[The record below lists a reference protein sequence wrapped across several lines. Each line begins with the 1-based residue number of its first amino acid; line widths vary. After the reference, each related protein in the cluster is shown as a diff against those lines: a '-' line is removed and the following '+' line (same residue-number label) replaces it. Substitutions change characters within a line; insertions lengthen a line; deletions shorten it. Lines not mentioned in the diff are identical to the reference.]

1 MRPPLTTRPLRS
13 ALATMAA
20 ATLLVG
26 GPAAVTAARADEDQV
41 ITSAQAEV
49 THDGQFNF
57 DDAFRII
64 EFDDPV
70 VNPGNLAYAHAV
82 GCTGCQAAAISFQI
96 VLAQQAPTQWI
107 PENAAV
113 ALNENCDTC
122 DASASAYQFVVGGH
136 PVELTGYGRQQLKRI
151 SNQVDALRYSGLTGP
166 EMGARADAL
175 ADQVTA
181 ILQTQL
187 RSTDDDQG
195 DGEKP
200 HVEEHRVKD
209 KGHDDR
215 TETDSTY
222 QVDD

>member
-1 MRPPLTTRPLRS
+1 MRSLLVTHPVRR
-13 ALATMAA
+13 ALATVATTTLLVSGPAA
-20 ATLLVG
+20 ATV
-26 GPAAVTAARADEDQV
+26 ARADEDQV

-49 THDGQFNF
+49 THDSQYQF

-70 VNPGNLAYAHAV
+70 VNPGNYAYAHAV
-82 GCTGCQAAAISFQI
+82 GCTRCQAAAISFQI

-151 SNQVDALRYSGLTGP
+151 ANQVDALEYSGLSGP
-166 EMGARADAL
+166 EMGAKADDL
-175 ADQVTA
+175 ADQVRA
-181 ILQTQL
+181 VLASQL
-187 RSTDDDQG
+187 RSTDDDHSTV
-195 DGEKP
+195 DVKD
-200 HVEEHRVKD
+200 HRVKD

-215 TETDSTY
+215 SETDQTF
-222 QVDD
+222 QADD